1 MNLALPLSV
10 LAGAAAIALA
20 ACSNEGCQNNRNS
33 IPMAGFYA
41 LEGEQQLSVKGLAI
55 YGLGSP
61 GDSLLLDSTRSSH
74 QVYLPLRGEVPSTS
88 FVFSAGQIS
97 DTVTLTYNSWPYFDG
112 EDCGAMWRYEL
123 TRIDYQRTLIDSI
136 FITDSLITNI
146 ERERLMIFLKTE

>member
-1 MNLALPLSV
+1 MNLALPLSALV
-10 LAGAAAIALA
+10 GVAAIALA

-41 LEGEQQLSVKGLAI
+41 LKDEQSLSVRGLAI

-61 GDSLLLDSTRSSH
+61 GDSLLLDSTRTSH
-74 QVYLPLRGEVPSTS
+74 QVYLPLRGEVPATS
-88 FVFSAGQIS
+88 FVFTAGQIS
-97 DTVTLTYNSWPYFDG
+97 DTVTITYNSWPYFDG

-136 FITDSLITNI
+136 LITDSLITNI
-146 ERERLMIFLKTE
+146 ERERLMIFLRTE